1 MGEQLSGRIKK
12 ALKGSSERI
21 FWLAHE
27 ELPLRSGRWSLPSV
41 PGDHADRAVE
51 WCQVSRPVRLDAGAV
66 RQQFPGVLEH
76 HDTVAEQAP
85 SLLRVAHD
93 GVCRFAVGI

>member
-1 MGEQLSGRIKK
+1 MVEQLSGGIKK
-12 ALKGSSERI
+12 ALKGPADRI
-21 FWLAHE
+21 FGLTRE
-27 ELPLRSGRWSLPSV
+27 ELPLRSGRWSLAPV

-66 RQQFPGVLEH
+66 RQQLAGVLEH
-76 HDTVAEQAP
+76 HDTIAEQAP

-93 GVCRFAVGI
+93 GVCRFAVRI